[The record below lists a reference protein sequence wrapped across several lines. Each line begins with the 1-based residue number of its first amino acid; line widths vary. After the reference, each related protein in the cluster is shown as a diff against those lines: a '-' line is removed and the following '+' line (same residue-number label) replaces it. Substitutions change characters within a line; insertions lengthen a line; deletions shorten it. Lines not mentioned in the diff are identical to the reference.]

1 MPQTDPKGLKAKLK
15 KGEIDNI
22 YYIFGENVPEVDK
35 LTKLIIKTAIGD
47 SEDIALTTLEGRYL
61 DFSELSDM
69 VQMMPMMSEY
79 NCILINDYNC
89 ERPREPMAGYKADD
103 LNKKL
108 LDAIKEIPP
117 QTVVIFNVTGFEIAV
132 KRDYKTQKNTI
143 KDKNKK

>member
-1 MPQTDPKGLKAKLK
+1 MPQTDPKSLKSKLK

-22 YYIFGENVPEVDK
+22 YYIYGENVPEVDK
-35 LTKLIIKTAIGD
+35 LTKLIIRTAVGD
-47 SEDIALTTLEGRYL
+47 NEDIALTSLEGRYL

-69 VQMMPMMSEY
+69 VQMMPMLSDY
-79 NCILINDYNC
+79 NCILINDYTC

-117 QTVVIFNVTGFEIAV
+117 QTVVIFNVTGFEIEM
-132 KRDYKTQKNTI
+132 KYY
-143 KDKNKK
+143 